1 MRIFFTNFCSKRID
15 THRDILTLKITH
27 SNHSFELILEKCR
40 HHGTTIENT
49 GNTVLIQQQIEDGY
63 RPHIRIIFAVSMLY
77 FFLGYVYVGARAMM
91 LSAGNILQFDGRA
104 ASYKSY
110 TVHTSLSYQNVLT
123 FDLLS
128 NRILSSSVK

>member
-63 RPHIRIIFAVSMLY
+63 RPHIRSQHDVL
-77 FFLGYVYVGARAMM
+77 FLGYVRMCTGHGVVCNN
-91 LSAGNILQFDGRA
+91 SWENF
-104 ASYKSY
+104 
-110 TVHTSLSYQNVLT
+110 TV
-123 FDLLS
+123 
-128 NRILSSSVK
+128 